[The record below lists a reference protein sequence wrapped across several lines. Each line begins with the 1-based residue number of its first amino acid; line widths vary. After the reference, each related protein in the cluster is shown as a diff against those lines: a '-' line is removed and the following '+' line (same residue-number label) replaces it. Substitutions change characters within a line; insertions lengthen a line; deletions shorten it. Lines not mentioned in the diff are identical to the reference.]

1 VIGEKHKKPF
11 KKEVSRGHHFSQAKQ
26 SRGLWKIAIYLLAA
40 IVISSAA
47 VAIFLNFPRPGEP
60 EVHKAALVDE
70 LSLTFPNQSFI
81 DKTTEILEQAGY
93 TVDYYSGEEV
103 TVDLYRNLPTH
114 HYELV
119 ILRVHSARFLSANG
133 TLEDDVALFSG
144 EPYNPKKY
152 VEEGKAGLVGS
163 AYYSN
168 TSSPYFGITPSF
180 VALEM
185 EGKFEDSTVI
195 LMGCDGVR
203 SNTTAKAFIYKGAK
217 AFVSWT
223 KEIQASYTDAVT
235 ESLLKHLLIEKLPLK
250 EAMSKAIAEVGFD
263 QIYGSELKVVFK

>member
-1 VIGEKHKKPF
+1 MSGKKHKKPF
-11 KKEVSRGHHFSQAKQ
+11 KRKVSPGGHLSQAKQ
-26 SRGLWKIAIYLLAA
+26 RRGLWKIAIFL
-40 IVISSAA
+40 IVIAISSAA
-47 VAIFLNFPRPGEP
+47 VAIFLNFSQPA
-60 EVHKAALVDE
+60 KAALVDQ

-81 DKTTEILEQAGY
+81 DNTTEILEQAGY